1 VKFRRIVEKCVY
13 SSDLD
18 IMKDFYVEKIGLEFV
33 SEEKESH
40 VFIKAG
46 KSMLLIFLTL
56 KILALKEI
64 AKFLLTVQ

>member
-1 VKFRRIVEKCVY
+1 MKFRRIVEKCVY

-18 IMKDFYVEKIGLEFV
+18 NMKDFYVDKIGLEFV

-56 KILALKEI
+56 
-64 AKFLLTVQ
+64 

>member
-18 IMKDFYVEKIGLEFV
+18 NMKDFYVDKIGLEFV

-46 KSMLLIFLTL
+46 MLLIFLTL
-56 KILALKEI
+56 
-64 AKFLLTVQ
+64 